1 MADTVTG
8 PEVLQENDKRAVLKI
23 VVESD
28 GTGST
33 TVFFD
38 SSARTT
44 AGVAQLGALQRI
56 WFACDSGDGGDSHA
70 RLDFEDS
77 DGDRPL
83 LGLVGTGYWDF
94 REFGGLTFHDQDGN
108 AISSVFS
115 DGNSNSSIQVNVPQ
129 AFDITIVG
137 KDTTNYQIFGSV
149 TSTTAP
155 AFADQ

>member
-8 PEVLQENDKRAVLKI
+8 PEILQENDKRVVIKI

-28 GTGST
+28 GDGST

-38 SSARTT
+38 SSARTV

-94 REFGGLTFHDQDGN
+94 REFGGLPPSTDANTNGDINLVVDALADDGN
-108 AISSVFS
+108 MYTVIAEFIK
-115 DGNSNSSIQVNVPQ
+115 
-129 AFDITIVG
+129 T
-137 KDTTNYQIFGSV
+137 
-149 TSTTAP
+149 P
-155 AFADQ
+155 A

>member
-1 MADTVTG
+1 MANTVTG
-8 PEVLQENDKRAVLKI
+8 PEVLQENDKRVVIKI
-23 VVESD
+23 VIESD
-28 GTGST
+28 GSTST

-38 SSARTT
+38 SSARTV

-94 REFGGLTFHDQDGN
+94 REFGGIPADKSNNTNESDVNLVVPGAADSGN
-108 AISSVFS
+108 IYTIIAEFS
-115 DGNSNSSIQVNVPQ
+115 KI
-129 AFDITIVG
+129 
-137 KDTTNYQIFGSV
+137 Y
-149 TSTTAP
+149 
-155 AFADQ
+155 

>member
-1 MADTVTG
+1 MANTVTG
-8 PEVLQENDKRAVLKI
+8 PEILQENDKRVVIKI
-23 VVESD
+23 VIESD
-28 GTGST
+28 GSTST

-38 SSARTT
+38 SSARTV

-94 REFGGLTFHDQDGN
+94 REFGGCPASRDANTNGDINFVVAAAADAGN
-108 AISSVFS
+108 MY
-115 DGNSNSSIQVNVPQ
+115 SII
-129 AFDITIVG
+129 AEFI
-137 KDTTNYQIFGSV
+137 KEYS
-149 TSTTAP
+149 
-155 AFADQ
+155 

>member
-1 MADTVTG
+1 MANTVTG
-8 PEVLQENDKRAVLKI
+8 PEVLQENDKRVVIKI
-23 VVESD
+23 VIESV
-28 GTGST
+28 GSTST

-38 SSARTT
+38 SSARTV

-94 REFGGLTFHDQDGN
+94 REFGGLPPSTDANRNGDINVVIPSQADDGN
-108 AISSVFS
+108 MYTVVAEFIK
-115 DGNSNSSIQVNVPQ
+115 
-129 AFDITIVG
+129 T
-137 KDTTNYQIFGSV
+137 
-149 TSTTAP
+149 P
-155 AFADQ
+155 A

>member
-1 MADTVTG
+1 MANTVTG
-8 PEVLQENDKRAVLKI
+8 PEVLQENDKRVVIKI
-23 VVESD
+23 VIESD
-28 GTGST
+28 GSTST

-38 SSARTT
+38 SSARTV

-94 REFGGLTFHDQDGN
+94 REFGGIPVDK
-108 AISSVFS
+108 SS
-115 DGNSNSSIQVNVPQ
+115 NSNESDVNFVVPG
-129 AFDITIVG
+129 AADSGNMYTVVAEFG
-137 KDTTNYQIFGSV
+137 KLY
-149 TSTTAP
+149 
-155 AFADQ
+155 

>member
-1 MADTVTG
+1 MANTVTG
-8 PEVLQENDKRAVLKI
+8 PEVLQENDKRVVLKI
-23 VVESD
+23 VIESD
-28 GTGST
+28 GSTST

-38 SSARTT
+38 SSARTV

-94 REFGGLTFHDQDGN
+94 REFGGIKTDK
-108 AISSVFS
+108 SS
-115 DGNSNSSIQVNVPQ
+115 NSNQSDVNFVVP
-129 AFDITIVG
+129 
-137 KDTTNYQIFGSV
+137 
-149 TSTTAP
+149 ST
-155 AFADQ
+155 ADAGNMYTVIAEFRKLYS

>member
-1 MADTVTG
+1 MANTVTG
-8 PEVLQENDKRAVLKI
+8 PEVLQENDKRVVLKI
-23 VVESD
+23 VIESD
-28 GTGST
+28 GSTST

-38 SSARTT
+38 SSARTV

-94 REFGGLTFHDQDGN
+94 REFGGIKTDKSNNTNESDVNFVVPGAADSGN
-108 AISSVFS
+108 MYTVVAEFRNLYS
-115 DGNSNSSIQVNVPQ
+115 
-129 AFDITIVG
+129 
-137 KDTTNYQIFGSV
+137 
-149 TSTTAP
+149 
-155 AFADQ
+155 